1 MVNGSLVIEV
11 VADGKGQRIVGL
23 CRDCEQAQKAPREK
37 PTETV
42 TPKRGLRLL

>member
-11 VADGKGQRIVGL
+11 VADGKGQWLAGL
-23 CRDCEQAQKAPREK
+23 CAACEEAAKAPEK

-42 TPKRGLRLL
+42 IPKRGLL